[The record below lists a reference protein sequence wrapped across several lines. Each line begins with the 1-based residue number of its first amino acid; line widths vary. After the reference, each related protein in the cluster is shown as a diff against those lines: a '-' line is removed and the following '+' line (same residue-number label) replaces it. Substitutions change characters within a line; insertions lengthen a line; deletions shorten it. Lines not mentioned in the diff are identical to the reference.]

1 MGEKKREKLR
11 EWREEGIGRRRDEKL
26 KERGGKTRGKKWEM
40 ERE

>member
-11 EWREEGIGRRRDEKL
+11 EWREEGIGRKRDEKV
-26 KERGGKTRGKKWEM
+26 KGRRGKRRRKKWEM

>member
-1 MGEKKREKLR
+1 MGEKKREVKGM
-11 EWREEGIGRRRDEKL
+11 EGGRNRKEKL